1 MSPVTVIPSV
11 SRACT
16 WISLIE
22 VKPSLVSVNVDA
34 VSLFFTCLSSCGAN
48 IRPVRRW
55 LLSIRAH
62 IPLHARHV
70 FILSMKLPL
79 MTKIEFMRSHDSHL
93 LWAKWNNMPLDMA
106 QSKSCE
112 VWLLQRWYGYVCSF
126 PFFPRRAKE
135 IDTTLTNLNKQRGIM
150 CTLVSKQDRQRERK
164 RVKRMSEVMLCSPLP
179 FPALPRSS
187 SWARKGYGGTSRLS
201 VHGLG

>member
-1 MSPVTVIPSV
+1 MKNIIAISSPSVEMSQVTVIPSV

-62 IPLHARHV
+62 IPLHARHI

-112 VWLLQRWYGYVCSF
+112 VWLLQGDTGTYV
-126 PFFPRRAKE
+126 PF
-135 IDTTLTNLNKQRGIM
+135 
-150 CTLVSKQDRQRERK
+150 
-164 RVKRMSEVMLCSPLP
+164 
-179 FPALPRSS
+179 RSS
-187 SWARKGYGGTSRLS
+187 LEGQRRLTP
-201 VHGLG
+201 LLPT